1 MAVPSSTVQTFA
13 MVGVREELSD
23 VITNIM
29 PAETPIFTMA
39 KKIKI
44 GSRSPE
50 WQRDVD
56 DDPVPTN
63 AVVEGDDPGNDAG
76 SQPERLKN
84 YVQLFDKVAQVS
96 STANAVRTAGRS
108 NEMNFQL
115 AKKGRGMKRDI
126 EARAN
131 GNYASVIGNASTAGQ
146 MAGVEAFLTS
156 NTSRGSGG
164 SDGGFNSGTGLVDI
178 ATDGTTRTV
187 TEQMF
192 KDVISD
198 CWTNGGEPSLIIC
211 GPKMK
216 QKISSTFTGIAT
228 QQNDIN
234 GQSKVIIYGAAD
246 VYKSDFG
253 THKIMPTRLGCY
265 GTGRTDRVYRPS
277 SSAEIEACNRSI
289 LVLTPNTWSI
299 AFLQPIKQEELAK
312 TGHSQ
317 RRMLSAELTLECSEE
332 RANGIVA
339 DVKTTA

>member
-1 MAVPSSTVQTFA
+1 MSVPSSTVQTFA
-13 MVGVREELSD
+13 MVGVREQLSD
-23 VITNIM
+23 VIVNIM
-29 PAETPIFTMA
+29 PAETPIYTMA

-63 AVVEGDDPGNDAG
+63 AVVEGDDIGNDAG

-84 YVQLFDKVAQVS
+84 YVQLFDKVVQVS
-96 STANAVRTAGRS
+96 STANSVNTAGRA
-108 NEMNFQL
+108 NEMKYQM
-115 AKKGRGMKRDI
+115 AKKGRALKRDI
-126 EARAN
+126 EARIN

-146 MAGVEAFLTS
+146 CAGVESFLVS

-164 SDGGFNSGTGLVDI
+164 ADGGFNSGTGLIDV
-178 ATDGTTRTV
+178 ATDGTTRVV

-198 CWTNGGEPSLIIC
+198 CWTNGGEPSLIVC

-246 VYKSDFG
+246 IYKSDFG

-277 SSAEIEACNRSI
+277 SSAELEACNRSI
-289 LVLTPNTWSI
+289 LVLTPSTFSV
-299 AFLQPIKQEELAK
+299 AMLQPIKQEPLAK
-312 TGHSQ
+312 NGHSE
-317 RRMLSAELTLECSEE
+317 RRMIFAELTLECSEE

-339 DVKTTA
+339 DVKTA

>member
-1 MAVPSSTVQTFA
+1 MGVPSSTVQTFA
-13 MVGVREELSD
+13 MVGVREQLSD
-23 VITNIM
+23 VIVNIM
-29 PAETPIFTMA
+29 PAETPIYTMA
-39 KKIKI
+39 KKMKI

-63 AVVEGDDPGNDAG
+63 AVVEGDDIGNDAG

-84 YVQLFDKVAQVS
+84 YVQLFDKVVQVS
-96 STANAVRTAGRS
+96 STANSVNTAGRA
-108 NEMNFQL
+108 NEMKYQM
-115 AKKGRGMKRDI
+115 AKKGRALKRDI
-126 EARAN
+126 EARIN

-146 MAGVEAFLTS
+146 CAGVESFLVS
-156 NTSRGSGG
+156 NTSRGVSG
-164 SDGGFNSGTGLVDI
+164 SDGGFNSGTGLIDV
-178 ATDGTTRTV
+178 ATDGTTRVV

-198 CWTNGGEPSLIIC
+198 CWTNGGEPSLIVC

-246 VYKSDFG
+246 IYKSDFG

-277 SSAEIEACNRSI
+277 SSAELEACNRSI
-289 LVLTPNTWSI
+289 LVLTPSTFSV
-299 AFLQPIKQEELAK
+299 AMLQPITQEPLAK
-312 TGHSQ
+312 NGHSE
-317 RRMLSAELTLECSEE
+317 RRMIYAELTLECSEE

-339 DVKTTA
+339 DVKTA